1 MSLFQKIVEV
11 TAKGF
16 EMGGDAVQEHAEHR
30 RAAKLFLKLGVA
42 VYAEQR
48 LEGSHEP
55 VERILL
61 ALDGH
66 AAEHGEVDLD
76 HLDAAREVLGE
87 EFVDA
92 YTAEAEAEEAAAAAA
107 AEAARAAVP
116 APVVAA
122 APAPVAP
129 VPAAAP
135 APAAVP
141 APAPAAAEA
150 PPAPAPVPAPAAA
163 AETAPAPTAAS

>member
-1 MSLFQKIVEV
+1 MSFIQKIVEV

-16 EMGGDAVQEHAEHR
+16 EAGEEAVEEYAEHR

-48 LEGSHEP
+48 LNGTHDP

-76 HLDAAREVLGE
+76 HLEAAREVLGE
-87 EFVDA
+87 EFIADLN
-92 YTAEAEAEEAAAAAA
+92 AEPAPVA
-107 AEAARAAVP
+107 AEAAAPP
-116 APVVAA
+116 ATAPA
-122 APAPVAP
+122 APAP
-129 VPAAAP
+129 VPAAA
-135 APAAVP
+135 A
-141 APAPAAAEA
+141 
-150 PPAPAPVPAPAAA
+150 
-163 AETAPAPTAAS
+163 

>member
-1 MSLFQKIVEV
+1 MSFITKIVEV

-16 EMGGDAVQEHAEHR
+16 EMGEEAVQEYAEHR

-48 LEGSHEP
+48 LNGSHDP

-87 EFVDA
+87 EFISELNTESGAD
-92 YTAEAEAEEAAAAAA
+92 EA
-107 AEAARAAVP
+107 
-116 APVVAA
+116 
-122 APAPVAP
+122 
-129 VPAAAP
+129 
-135 APAAVP
+135 
-141 APAPAAAEA
+141 
-150 PPAPAPVPAPAAA
+150 APAPVPAPAAV
-163 AETAPAPTAAS
+163 EAPAAPAAAQ

>member
-1 MSLFQKIVEV
+1 MSFIKKVIEV

-16 EMGGDAVQEHAEHR
+16 EMGEEAVQEYAEHR

-48 LEGSHEP
+48 LNGSHEP

-87 EFVDA
+87 EFI
-92 YTAEAEAEEAAAAAA
+92 AEHTQET
-107 AEAARAAVP
+107 
-116 APVVAA
+116 
-122 APAPVAP
+122 
-129 VPAAAP
+129 
-135 APAAVP
+135 
-141 APAPAAAEA
+141 
-150 PPAPAPVPAPAAA
+150 AA
-163 AETAPAPTAAS
+163 AETAPAPVVAVAAAALAPAAAE

>member
-1 MSLFQKIVEV
+1 MSFIKKVIEV

-16 EMGGDAVQEHAEHR
+16 EMGEDAVQEYAEHR

-48 LEGSHEP
+48 LNGSHDP

-87 EFVDA
+87 EFI
-92 YTAEAEAEEAAAAAA
+92 AEHTHEPAA
-107 AEAARAAVP
+107 AEAA
-116 APVVAA
+116 
-122 APAPVAP
+122 
-129 VPAAAP
+129 
-135 APAAVP
+135 P
-141 APAPAAAEA
+141 APAPAIAVAEA
-150 PPAPAPVPAPAAA
+150 ALAPAAA
-163 AETAPAPTAAS
+163 E